1 MVSKEISDKEL
12 LFKIYKELLKLN
24 KVNNPIKDLK
34 RYFSKEDIQ
43 IAMRHR
49 KDAQN

>member
-24 KVNNPIKDLK
+24 KVNNPIKYLK